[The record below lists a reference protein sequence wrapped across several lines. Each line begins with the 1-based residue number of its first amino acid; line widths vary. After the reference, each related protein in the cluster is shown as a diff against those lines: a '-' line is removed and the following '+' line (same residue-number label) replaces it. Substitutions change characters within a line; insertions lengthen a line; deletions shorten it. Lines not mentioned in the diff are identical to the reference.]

1 VNTEPNIKYRVTGA
15 LVLIALA
22 VIFLP
27 LLLDGQKKNQ
37 ILESNIPNKP
47 VTGEI
52 ILINIADTEKANEQL
67 KNNAEQGNNETAE
80 QEQPVIENEKVK
92 EVIANSK
99 KVEKD
104 NIETKTSDTQT
115 IKIAEQKPIAKS
127 PVTKPP
133 VTIPV
138 DNTQKERADR
148 PKYKSSAYVI
158 QIGSFSKK
166 SSAQKIVDNLK
177 AAGFKAYL
185 KQGKSNGK
193 SINRVLVGPELK
205 HDKAASQ
212 LSAIDKIS
220 GLKAIVLSY
229 DPLKH

>member
-37 ILESNIPNKP
+37 ILESNIPDKP

-52 ILINIADTEKANEQL
+52 ILINIADSEKAKKQL
-67 KNNAEQGNNETAE
+67 KDDSELVNDETSDKNQSA
-80 QEQPVIENEKVK
+80 IESETIK
-92 EVIANSK
+92 EVIVNSK
-99 KVEKD
+99 NEVKASANKQAKTVEKSL
-104 NIETKTSDTQT
+104 ETKPSVIAPPIKKLSKITSEDSKQT
-115 IKIAEQKPIAKS
+115 
-127 PVTKPP
+127 
-133 VTIPV
+133 
-138 DNTQKERADR
+138 ERANR
-148 PKYKSSAYVI
+148 PKYKSSAFVI

-166 SSAQKIVDNLK
+166 NSAQKIVDDLK

-185 KQGKSNGK
+185 KQGNSNGK

-205 HDKAASQ
+205 RKKAESQ
-212 LSAIDKIS
+212 LAAINKIS
-220 GLKAIVLSY
+220 GLKALVLSY
-229 DPLKH
+229 DPLRH